1 MKSYSLGDI
10 ASRLNLRL
18 IGDPDCQIQGLGTLA
33 SANTGDIS
41 HLKRSNALNWAR
53 WLNQIPFYINLLAAI
68 LAALSAPRII
78 SRDAAGSQGVFD
90 NTTSITAGI
99 C

>member
-33 SANTGDIS
+33 SANRGDIS
-41 HLKRSNALNWAR
+41 FLSNPSYLGQLANTSALRSSSMQAR
-53 WLNQIPFYINLLAAI
+53 LMLFRQMRW
-68 LAALSAPRII
+68 
-78 SRDAAGSQGVFD
+78 
-90 NTTSITAGI
+90 
-99 C
+99 